1 MKYRLLLV
9 GLVLTVATA
18 GVFVGIQ
25 RVSAQTTLTEAQR
38 AAIRTNCVSIKNT
51 LNQLKVSDALLRV
64 NRGQVYE
71 SMRSKLMDRF
81 NSRLESKSFDNR
93 GVLVV
98 TGSYISTLDFF
109 RLNYVTYERQLAST
123 IRIDCTQDPD
133 SFRSALQ
140 LAREKRTLV
149 HDDVNRLHALIDDY
163 RNAAGDFRLN
173 FERVSNGENQ

>member
-1 MKYRLLLV
+1 MKYRILLIGLSLV
-9 GLVLTVATA
+9 IAIVAVSV
-18 GVFVGIQ
+18 GV
-25 RVSAQTTLTEAQR
+25 RSVSAQTALTDEQR
-38 AAIRTNCVSIKNT
+38 SLIRTNCVSIKNT

-81 NSRLESKSFDNR
+81 NGRLESKSLDNR

-98 TGSYISTLDFF
+98 TGSYSSALDDF
-109 RLNYVTYERQLAST
+109 RTDYVDYERQLAAT

-133 SFRSALQ
+133 SFHASLLQ
-140 LAREKRTLV
+140 AREKRSV
-149 HDDVNRLHALIDDY
+149 VNEAVVRLHQLIDDY

-173 FERVSNGENQ
+173 FERVSGGESE